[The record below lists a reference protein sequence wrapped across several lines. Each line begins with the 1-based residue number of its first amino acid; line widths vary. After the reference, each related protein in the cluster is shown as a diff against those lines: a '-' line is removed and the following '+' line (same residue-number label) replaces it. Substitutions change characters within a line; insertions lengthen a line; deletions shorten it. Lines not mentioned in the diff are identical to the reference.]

1 MATGTSTSGAG
12 DLPERPPITKSPPP
26 TTKAVAPPKSV
37 MKISMMTMALM
48 TIACVA
54 SIRNT
59 PSMAVYGYA
68 AIFLYI
74 VPALL
79 FLIPTALVAAELAS
93 GWKGGIYRWVSEAF
107 GPKAGFFGV
116 WTQFAQ
122 TIFYYPSLLASVA
135 STLAFVINPDLAS
148 NGVYTAIVILLAY
161 WAATIISLRGVG
173 FIARLSSAGMV
184 IGTLIPGVTLV
195 VLGIVYL
202 TGDGTN
208 YASDTNFLPEF
219 TGLASL
225 VLIVNNFLS
234 YAGMEVNAVHV
245 NNMDNPG
252 RDFPKAMLIA
262 SCAAVCIFVLP
273 ALAISFVVPADQLSL
288 TAGVMQAFDQFFA
301 YFSIQWL
308 TPVFAVMLVCAM
320 LGGMMG
326 WLAGPSRGLLEI
338 SRREGYLPPSL
349 QRVNP
354 RGVQQN
360 ILLWQGVLISV
371 IALMFA
377 FIPEVSN
384 AFWILSAM
392 TTQVYLMMYVLMFAS
407 AMKLRRSQPDH
418 ERGFRMPFLMTIG
431 GIGMLSSVAVFFVG
445 LVPPS
450 QFSSGSGWIYP
461 LVLLSGVTLI
471 GLAIPAGLLWLR
483 RPSWKISD
491 ESMEEVH

>member
-1 MATGTSTSGAG
+1 MAASSSSGGAG
-12 DLPERPPITKSPPP
+12 DVPIAAPRTTS
-26 TTKAVAPPKSV
+26 TKAVKAPPATATR
-37 MKISMMTMALM
+37 ISMMTMAFM

-59 PSMAVYGYA
+59 PSMAVYGYS

-93 GWKGGIYRWVSEAF
+93 GWKGGIYRWTSEAY
-107 GPKAGFFGV
+107 GPKVGFFGI

-135 STLAFVINPDLAS
+135 STLAFVIDPELAS
-148 NGVYTAIVILLAY
+148 NGLYTAIVILVAY
-161 WAATIISLRGVG
+161 WAATFVTLRGVG

-195 VLGIVYL
+195 VLGAIYL
-202 TGDGTN
+202 TGDGQN
-208 YASDTNFLPEF
+208 YAADTNLLPEF

-245 NNMDNPG
+245 NDMDDPG
-252 RDFPKAMLIA
+252 RDFPRAMLIA

-301 YFSIQWL
+301 WFGIQWL
-308 TPVFAVMLVCAM
+308 TPIFAVMIVCAM

-326 WLAGPSRGLLEI
+326 WLAGPSKGLLQI
-338 SRREGYLPPSL
+338 SRDEGYLPPAL
-349 QRVNP
+349 QKVNE
-354 RGVQQN
+354 RGVQEN
-360 ILLWQGVLISV
+360 ILLAQGVLISA
-371 IALMFA
+371 IALLFA
-377 FIPEVSN
+377 FIPQVSN

-392 TTQVYLMMYVLMFAS
+392 TTQVYLMMYVLMFLS
-407 AMKLRRSQPDH
+407 AMRLRRTQPDV
-418 ERGFRMPFLMTIG
+418 ERGYRMPALFAIG
-431 GIGMLSSVAVFFVG
+431 GIGLLSSIGVFLVG

-450 QFSSGSGWIYP
+450 QFGSSSSWAYP
-461 LVLLSGVTLI
+461 ALLLSGVVLI
-471 GLAIPAGLLWLR
+471 GLVIPALLLRFR
-483 RPSWKISD
+483 RPEWRQDDDQLIG
-491 ESMEEVH
+491 EVK